1 MGRQKIELLRSIWH
15 DGHMQ
20 PIGSV
25 IETECEHANFLV
37 EREKA
42 VLVAERA
49 IKDQKKKKKASTIEK
64 KHASAVKK

>member
-25 IETECEHANFLV
+25 IETECEHADFLV

-42 VLVAERA
+42 ILVAERA
-49 IKDQKKKKKASTIEK
+49 IKDQKKKKKTSNVEK
-64 KHASAVKK
+64 KQTLAVKK